1 MCLFSS
7 AQSFEE
13 EGAAHAAG
21 KDECQIQLIFPCAN
35 DTAEGHMFKENFFV
49 DMCCDKGVYACE
61 DEADSEHIVDTC
73 RAGGHL
79 QRQPPQ
85 YAVPDAPP
93 VEACVDA
100 DDEIEQHRRCEMRA
114 MHIDGDGSAQTD
126 DGGRIERDED
136 ACHNDDHEET
146 QHDGVDNVER
156 RNPQSK
162 RHECAQIAAHQE
174 KMCAAEQEKDQP
186 QILVIIFGGQKAVRQ
201 KQQRCPDENVEKNA
215 HQLVYPSETSQLA
228 T

>member
-1 MCLFSS
+1 ML
-7 AQSFEE
+7 
-13 EGAAHAAG
+13 
-21 KDECQIQLIFPCAN
+21 
-35 DTAEGHMFKENFFV
+35 KENFFV

-61 DEADSEHIVDTC
+61 DETDSERIVDTC

-93 VEACVDA
+93 VKACVDA

-114 MHIDGDGSAQTD
+114 MHIDGDGSAQTN
-126 DGGRIERDED
+126 DGDGIERDEHT
-136 ACHNDDHEET
+136 CYNDDHEET

-156 RNPQSK
+156 RNPQPQRHK
-162 RHECAQIAAHQE
+162 RPQIAADE
-174 KMCAAEQEKDQP
+174 KQMCAAEQEKDQP
-186 QILVIIFGGQKAVRQ
+186 QILMIILGGQKAVRQ
-201 KQQRCPDENVEKNA
+201 KQQSCPDENVEKNV
-215 HQLVYPSETSQLA
+215 HQFVYPSEASQLA